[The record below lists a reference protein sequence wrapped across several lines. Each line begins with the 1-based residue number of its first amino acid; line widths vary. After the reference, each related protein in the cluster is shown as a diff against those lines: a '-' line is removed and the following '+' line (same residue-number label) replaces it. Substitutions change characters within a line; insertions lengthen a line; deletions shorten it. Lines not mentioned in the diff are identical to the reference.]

1 MRRRV
6 VSEMNWR
13 HLYYYL
19 IIESIF
25 SKVGVFF
32 IGITQLGY
40 VNACKVGHVADA
52 IEITRKADSI
62 VIGKVID
69 YKKGDDSEP
78 GQVTFDIVE
87 VVKGAVKKRFIT
99 VDGQIESYEGRNQV
113 QRLYGGP
120 PYNWVRDGGTHG
132 NCHAYDYK
140 MDGQFLLF
148 LKDQTPYWAALAATN
163 EEVSGPMDPWVVWV
177 KKHLRK
183 KAR

>member
-1 MRRRV
+1 MHMITRRNCTIKNVFRG
-6 VSEMNWR
+6 
-13 HLYYYL
+13 
-19 IIESIF
+19 
-25 SKVGVFF
+25 GVFF

-120 PYNWVRDGGTHG
+120 PYN
-132 NCHAYDYK
+132 
-140 MDGQFLLF
+140 
-148 LKDQTPYWAALAATN
+148 
-163 EEVSGPMDPWVVWV
+163 
-177 KKHLRK
+177 
-183 KAR
+183 